1 MARLERM
8 LDEGQRR
15 AVADAVAEAER
26 RTSGEI
32 VPYLVEAC
40 DDYDEAAWKA
50 AALGAIAGSLAAAV
64 VWWLGGYWLG
74 AAAFWI
80 GLPAAGGAALGWLA
94 ARLSDALRRALV
106 PAGTL
111 DLRARRRAMAAFVE
125 EEVFDTRDRS
135 GILILVALFERRVVV
150 LGDAGINRAV
160 EEGAWQG
167 LVDRLVAGV
176 RAGRLAEALVAAV
189 AECGALLERHG
200 VAIEPDDTDEL
211 ANEPRLRD
219 R

>member
-1 MARLERM
+1 MGRLDRILGE
-8 LDEGQRR
+8 DQRR
-15 AVADAVAEAER
+15 AVAEAVAEAER

-40 DDYDEAAWKA
+40 DEYDEACWKA
-50 AALGAIAGSLAAAV
+50 AAFGAVTGALAAAV
-64 VWWLGGYWLG
+64 GWWAGGYWLG
-74 AAAFWI
+74 AAPFWI
-80 GLPAAGGAALGWLA
+80 GLPAASGAALGWLT
-94 ARLSDALRRALV
+94 ARLSDPVRRSLV
-106 PAGTL
+106 PTETL

-135 GILILVALFERRVVV
+135 GILILVAVFERRVVV

-160 EEGAWQG
+160 GEAAWQG
-167 LVDRLVAGV
+167 IVGRLVAGV
-176 RAGRLAEALVAAV
+176 GDGRLAEALVAAIG
-189 AECGALLERHG
+189 ECGELLERHG
-200 VAIEPDDTDEL
+200 VAIEPDDSDEL